1 MRISRVNEGIYIYIY
16 LPSDILVA
24 RVTLTL
30 LPPPWQVPPSL
41 VMMWCD
47 VMMWWCDVRCN
58 HVTVLCAGLLSECLA
73 WHYWCPSHSLRPPED
88 GADGPNSPSSSSAKY
103 CCLKRWIELNVTGE
117 IWWSQ
122 KNGIDSLSNAFMTR
136 IDFLAS
142 QCAVL
147 WWSYLKLA
155 IASWTKS
162 GGSSDTF
169 LYFPWSGLMGLIWD
183 TWTPLF
189 RPQCNVSF
197 KNLIE

>member
-1 MRISRVNEGIYIYIY
+1 MRVYMYIYISP
-16 LPSDILVA
+16 LSDILVA

-47 VMMWWCDVRCN
+47 VMMWWCDVTCN
-58 HVTVLCAGLLSECLA
+58 HVTVLCAGLLSSCLP
-73 WHYWCPSHSLRPPED
+73 WHYWCPSLSLRPPED

-169 LYFPWSGLMGLIWD
+169 LIFSMKWTYGTYLGHMNPLISP
-183 TWTPLF
+183 TV
-189 RPQCNVSF
+189 QC
-197 KNLIE
+197 